1 MSHLMKTYSPQAVA
15 FERGEGVWL
24 YDTNGKKYLDAL
36 AGIAVNGLGHAH
48 PKLVKAISEQ
58 AAKIIHTSN
67 LFTVPQQETL
77 AVRLCELS
85 GMEQAF
91 FCSSG
96 AEANEAAIKVA
107 RLYGH
112 RRGVELPTIIV
123 MEKAWHGRT
132 IATLS
137 ATGSRKAQAGFEPL
151 VAGFVR
157 VPYND
162 IAAIENVAQ
171 NNQNIVAVL
180 VEMIQGEGGV
190 RVADAEFQRNLQTLC
205 NAKEWLYMVDEVQTG
220 IARTGEW
227 FAYQHAG
234 VQPDVLSLAKG
245 LGSGVPIGA
254 CLGARRAKD
263 VFQPGNH
270 GTTFGGGPLA
280 CVAAITTLQ
289 AIVDEGLM
297 ENAAK
302 VGAHLKSRLQTE
314 LKGVAGVIDI
324 RGMGMMLGIELD
336 RVCSVIVKRALEVGL
351 VTNVTQDKVIRLL
364 PALIMTQ
371 SEADMLIDKLV
382 PLIKQFLSEPQ
393 VAATK

>member
-1 MSHLMKTYSPQAVA
+1 MSHLMKTYAPQAVS

-77 AVRLCELS
+77 AAKLCELS

-112 RRGVELPTIIV
+112 KRGVELPTIIV

-162 IAAIENVAQ
+162 IAAIEQAAQ
-171 NNQNIVAVL
+171 HNQNIVAVL

-190 RVADAEFQRNLQTLC
+190 RVADAEFQRKLQTLC
-205 NAKEWLYMVDEVQTG
+205 NAKQWLYMVDEVQTG
-220 IARTGEW
+220 IARTGKW

-254 CLGARRAKD
+254 CLVARRAKD

-270 GTTFGGGPLA
+270 GTTFGGGPMV
-280 CVAAITTLQ
+280 CMAAITTLQ
-289 AIVDEGLM
+289 AIADEGLLD
-297 ENAAK
+297 NAAK
-302 VGAHLKSRLQTE
+302 VGAHLKARLQSE
-314 LKGVAGVIDI
+314 LKGVDGVMEV
-324 RGMGMMLGIELD
+324 RGMGLMIGIELD
-336 RVCSVIVKRALEVGL
+336 RVCSGIVKRALEAGL

-364 PALIMTQ
+364 PALIMKQ
-371 SEADMLIDKLV
+371 SEADILIDKLV
-382 PLIKQFLSEPQ
+382 PLIKQFLAEPQ
-393 VAATK
+393 VAVAK

>member
-1 MSHLMKTYSPQAVA
+1 MKTYSPQAVA

-24 YDTNGKKYLDAL
+24 YDTSGKKYLDAL

-58 AAKIIHTSN
+58 SAKIIHTSN

-77 AVRLCELS
+77 AAKLCELS

-112 RRGVELPTIIV
+112 KRGVELPTIIV

-190 RVADAEFQRNLQTLC
+190 RLADAEFQRKLQTLC

-220 IARTGEW
+220 IARTGKW

-263 VFQPGNH
+263 VFGPGNH

-289 AIVDEGLM
+289 AITDEGLM
-297 ENAAK
+297 ENAEK
-302 VGAHLKSRLQTE
+302 VGAHLKTRLQTE
-314 LKGVAGVIDI
+314 LKNVAGVVEV

-336 RVCSVIVKRALEVGL
+336 RVCGGIVKRALEVGL

-364 PALIMTQ
+364 PALIMAT

-382 PLIKQFLSEPQ
+382 PLVKQFLSEPV
-393 VAATK
+393 VATAK

>member
-1 MSHLMKTYSPQAVA
+1 MKTYAPQAVS

-24 YDTNGKKYLDAL
+24 YDTNGKKYLDGL

-48 PKLVKAISEQ
+48 PKLVKAISDQ

-67 LFTVPQQETL
+67 LFNVPQQETL
-77 AVRLCELS
+77 SAKLCELS
-85 GMEQAF
+85 GMEQTF

-96 AEANEAAIKVA
+96 AEANEAAIKLA

-112 RRGVELPTIIV
+112 NRGVELPTIIV

-151 VAGFVR
+151 VTGFVR

-162 IAAIENVAQ
+162 IAAIENVAKH
-171 NNQNIVAVL
+171 NQNIVAVL

-190 RVADAEFQRNLQTLC
+190 RVADAQYQHQLQKLC
-205 NAKEWLYMVDEVQTG
+205 NANEWLYMVDEVQTG
-220 IARTGEW
+220 IARTGKW

-234 VQPDVLSLAKG
+234 VQPDVLTLAKG

-263 VFQPGNH
+263 IFQPGNH
-270 GTTFGGGPLA
+270 GTTFGGGPLV
-280 CVAAITTLQ
+280 CMAAITTLRTI
-289 AIVDEGLM
+289 AEEGLM
-297 ENAAK
+297 DNAAK
-302 VGAHLKSRLQTE
+302 VGAHLKSRLQSE

-324 RGMGMMLGIELD
+324 RGMGLMLGIELD
-336 RVCSVIVKRALEVGL
+336 RPCAAIVKRALENGL
-351 VTNVTQDKVIRLL
+351 VTNVTQDKVVRLL
-364 PALIMTQ
+364 PPLIMKEN
-371 SEADMLIDKLV
+371 EADMLIEKLV
-382 PLIKQFLSEPQ
+382 PVIKQFLSEPQ
-393 VAATK
+393 PVAK

>member
-1 MSHLMKTYSPQAVA
+1 MSHLMKTYAPQAVA

-24 YDTNGKKYLDAL
+24 YDTDGKKYLDAL

-48 PKLVKAISEQ
+48 PKLVKAICEQ
-58 AAKIIHTSN
+58 SAKIIHTSN

-77 AVRLCELS
+77 AAKLCELS

-112 RRGVELPTIIV
+112 KRGVELPTIIV

-162 IAAIENVAQ
+162 IAAIENVGK

-190 RVADAEFQRNLQTLC
+190 RVADAEFQRKLQTLC

-220 IARTGEW
+220 IARTGKW

-263 VFQPGNH
+263 VFGPGNH

-289 AIVDEGLM
+289 AITDEGLM

-302 VGAHLKSRLQTE
+302 VGAHLKTRLQSE
-314 LKGVAGVIDI
+314 LKNVAGVVEV

-336 RVCSVIVKRALEVGL
+336 RVCSGIVKRALDAGL

-382 PLIKQFLSEPQ
+382 PLVKQFLSEPV
-393 VAATK
+393 VATAK